1 MWHLSCFCHL
11 FEVWA
16 CPILN
21 IPAEMSVDLKQHIV
35 DWYLVDQ
42 YTYRQIAELAS
53 CSIGHVSNV
62 MRNFWEFAQVKN
74 PFSSH
79 TGHPSQIEEGEVYLN
94 ALLAANPALYL
105 DELQTSLL
113 SVHNINLSIAT
124 ISWILTQ
131 YELTQK
137 QLHKVAAEQ
146 DEELRGIWEAD
157 MAQYQDADVIRHWQW
172 CHGWQA
178 ERVCADAIFKRASCR
193 EGQWVLHLMK
203 HEHTCGKM
211 IVDRDNT
218 ISNLLRVRLGYLG
231 QVSSGA
237 SVGRT
242 TSSWKS
248 KPGFSL
254 LWIQWFGLFGI
265 MGNDGEKDSP
275 VDLLIYTN
283 PSLKLVCLGSCS
295 SPVIAISFKNDHR
308 VIRNLW
314 CHTRKLAI
322 GWGRNLAG
330 HEGCR
335 TEYQGILRLGYTV
348 GMKGSRRRGGHE

>member
-62 MRNFWEFAQVKN
+62 MRNFREFAQVKN

-124 ISWILTQ
+124 ISWILAQ
-131 YELTQK
+131 YELTRK
-137 QLHKVAAEQ
+137 QLPKVATEQ

-157 MAQYQDADVIRHWQW
+157 MPQYQDADVIGHWQW

-178 ERVCADAIFKRASCR
+178 ERVCTDAIFKRASCR

-218 ISNLLRVRLGYLG
+218 ISNLLRVRLGVWDWTLTTG
-231 QVSSGA
+231 EEVFGVSDL
-237 SVGRT
+237 RC
-242 TSSWKS
+242 KC
-248 KPGFSL
+248 
-254 LWIQWFGLFGI
+254 
-265 MGNDGEKDSP
+265 GENNRF
-275 VDLLIYTN
+275 VEEQAWVLI
-283 PSLKLVCLGSCS
+283 VV
-295 SPVIAISFKNDHR
+295 SPVIWSVWHYGEWWWKRLTCGPPYIHQSLPEVGLPWQLLISCD
-308 VIRNLW
+308 
-314 CHTRKLAI
+314 CHLI
-322 GWGRNLAG
+322 
-330 HEGCR
+330 
-335 TEYQGILRLGYTV
+335 
-348 GMKGSRRRGGHE
+348 